1 MQCLGV
7 GGVNTTSDVR
17 HVAENM
23 SLNRQHNQIF
33 TKGEV
38 FGQGL

>member
-7 GGVNTTSDVR
+7 GGINTTSDVQYLAK
-17 HVAENM
+17 VM
-23 SLNRQHNQIF
+23 SLNRQYNRIF

>member
-7 GGVNTTSDVR
+7 GGVNATSDVR

-23 SLNRQHNQIF
+23 SLNRQYNRIF